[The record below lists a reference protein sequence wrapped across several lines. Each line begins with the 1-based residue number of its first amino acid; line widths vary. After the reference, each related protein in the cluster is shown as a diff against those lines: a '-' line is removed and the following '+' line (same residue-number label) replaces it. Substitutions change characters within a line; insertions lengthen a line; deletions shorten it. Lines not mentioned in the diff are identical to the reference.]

1 MTKDELKK
9 FVCSYLDAN
18 RERWIANGEKL
29 LRMPE
34 LAYCEQKTA
43 AFVQEHFT
51 NLGLETQSGLAIT
64 GKRADLPTG
73 KPGPH
78 LAVLGELDALI
89 VPNHPFADPETRAAH
104 ACGHHA
110 ALNAMLACA
119 EIISK
124 PEVLAHLSGT
134 VSFIATPSE
143 ECQNQPYIASLIE
156 SGKLQFFGG
165 KSELI
170 AEGVFDDIDIS
181 VMLHAG
187 AENFTPSGFN
197 GFVMKQ
203 LIFHGRSAHAGAYPE
218 LGINAVSMMRSA
230 LDMLDS
236 QRDTFRDEDHIRI
249 HGYISGG
256 GEAVNVVPDKAVYT
270 IQVRGATPEAIS
282 DASGKVDRCVHG
294 AAIAFGGKAEVR
306 NLFGFMPLIAYSLLD
321 DIHQKNLEGYIAP
334 GAPFTRGIYRKA
346 STDMGDVSMIMP
358 SLHAYFRGFAG
369 TAHTDDFLVNDPVQA
384 YVDSAKMLTLLV
396 IDLLWQDAETGKA
409 VIAASPVPMSR
420 EVYLQKMRS
429 FSSVRKFD
437 ASSKP
442 E

>member
-143 ECQNQPYIASLIE
+143 ECQDQPYIASLIE

-187 AENFTPSGFN
+187 AENFTTSGFN

-230 LDMLDS
+230 
-236 QRDTFRDEDHIRI
+236 
-249 HGYISGG
+249 
-256 GEAVNVVPDKAVYT
+256 
-270 IQVRGATPEAIS
+270 RG
-282 DASGKVDRCVHG
+282 DCVHSRKPIASCYERKFRRG
-294 AAIAFGGKAEVR
+294 KFFRRNAAPPPLRKKISLSRPIRSGCGKLRYNRAA
-306 NLFGFMPLIAYSLLD
+306 P
-321 DIHQKNLEGYIAP
+321 P
-334 GAPFTRGIYRKA
+334 GAVR
-346 STDMGDVSMIMP
+346 
-358 SLHAYFRGFAG
+358 SL
-369 TAHTDDFLVNDPVQA
+369 TTPPV
-384 YVDSAKMLTLLV
+384 D
-396 IDLLWQDAETGKA
+396 
-409 VIAASPVPMSR
+409 
-420 EVYLQKMRS
+420 
-429 FSSVRKFD
+429 
-437 ASSKP
+437 
-442 E
+442 